1 MTMWKKYRIKL
12 LYILLFVVGG
22 MSSALLLLPKALEG
36 KKSLA
41 NQPCFIYKGQLSEKL
56 DFKTYEKG
64 FYESDSTVFQYYVA
78 EEWGIMSTP
87 EVVGQV
93 ATIILGETFVP
104 KLVKANYPYYITREI
119 ATWDVVG
126 GGIPWPANE
135 KKALEI
141 RINRSN
147 GMVVTILKGYLVRLT
162 NSFVEN
168 SDDDLLEDLKI
179 SK

>member
-1 MTMWKKYRIKL
+1 MTMWKKYKIKL

-36 KKSLA
+36 KKPLA

-64 FYESDSTVFQYYVA
+64 LYESDSTVLQYYVA

-104 KLVKANYPYYITREI
+104 KLVKANYPYCIIREI
-119 ATWDVVG
+119 ATWDVIG
-126 GGIPWPANE
+126 TGIPWPTDVE
-135 KKALEI
+135 KILEI
-141 RINRSN
+141 WINRSN
-147 GMVVTILKGYLVRLT
+147 GMVVAIRKGYSGELT

-168 SDDDLLEDLKI
+168 SDDDLLEDLKT